1 MTERKRQ
8 TTAPN
13 PRRGRGGIPRGF
25 SAVVIAVAVLLA
37 AASALIFALVLNL
50 RGADRDRL
58 NLQAAGLSHSL
69 ADTAQHQIDV
79 ADLLLQFGGAEIG
92 DRLRRGLTPSDA
104 IAEALTERVA
114 ILPQVDGVHVYDR
127 DGVRRFS
134 AGSATMPLD
143 VAWHPAFERHRS
155 GTLRQISAGWT
166 DSASSLWLSRR
177 LTDRDNGFT
186 GVIVASLNITG
197 AELLDPNY
205 LGLPVSTAAL
215 VHEQGRLIVGW
226 PQDEAAE
233 LAGLTGFITS
243 ERGHVTIDDTI
254 LYWSRLSGFPIN
266 VMLRVDQHDVD
277 SNWQRAAIGYGLLLG
292 IATLGAIAALW
303 ATWRQLRR
311 RAASEALLQGM
322 MDNPP
327 IIMALQDDQGRY
339 LMVNR
344 HYAEQIGRPARELV
358 GRRPD
363 EVFPEP
369 MAADFMRQID
379 ATLAAGKPVIFDTET
394 RDRAGQPRSHIIVRF
409 PIYGDRHKLLAV
421 GSIATDITE
430 RKQLEAALREQAVE
444 RERLV
449 ESYARQREVAE
460 TANRAKS
467 EFLAHMSHELRTPL
481 NAVIGFADMIAN
493 QMLGPQ
499 SPKYFEY
506 AEDISRSAHHLLGVI
521 NDILDVSKIESGK
534 LELELAPHWLQDLVD
549 DSLRLVRG
557 RAREAGLKLVSHL
570 APGLPQLHVDARV
583 IKQVLINLLGNAM
596 KFTPNG
602 GTISIEAGR
611 GTDGGVIL
619 TVADTGIGIATENLP
634 RVFEPFWQAD
644 AGVRRSE
651 GSGLGL
657 SICRKLMDLHG
668 GGIAV
673 ASTPQEGTRVTLTF
687 PPACVI
693 DPNTGKAAQ

>member
-1 MTERKRQ
+1 MTERKTH
-8 TTAPN
+8 TTAPI
-13 PRRGRGGIPRGF
+13 PRRGRGIPRGF
-25 SAVVIAVAVLLA
+25 GAVVIVVAALLV
-37 AASALIFALVLNL
+37 AASVLIYALVLNL
-50 RGADRDRL
+50 RDADRDRI
-58 NLQAAGLSHSL
+58 NLQAAGLSRSL

-79 ADLLLQFGGAEIG
+79 ADLLLQFGGAELG
-92 DRLRRGLTPSDA
+92 DRVSQGLELSTA
-104 IAEALTERVA
+104 IAEALGERVA
-114 ILPQVDGVHVYDR
+114 MLPQVDGVHVYDTE
-127 DGVRRFS
+127 GTRRFS
-134 AGSATMPLD
+134 TGTAAMPLD
-143 VAWHPAFERHRS
+143 VAWHPAFDRHRG
-155 GTLRQISAGWT
+155 GTLQQISAGWT

-177 LTDRDNGFT
+177 LTDRNGRFA

-197 AELLDPNY
+197 NDLLDPNY

-226 PQDEAAE
+226 PQDQAAE
-233 LAGLTGFITS
+233 LAGLTGFIDG

-266 VMLRVDQHDVD
+266 VMLRVEQHDID
-277 SNWQRAAIGYGLLLG
+277 SNWRRAAIGYGLLLG
-292 IATLGAIAALW
+292 IVALGAVAALW

-327 IIMALQDDQGRY
+327 IVMALQDAQGRY

-344 HYAEQIGRPARELV
+344 HYADLLKIPSERMIGRTAHDFFQPDIAARF
-358 GRRPD
+358 D
-363 EVFPEP
+363 
-369 MAADFMRQID
+369 RQIAD
-379 ATLAAGKPVIFDTET
+379 TVAAGKALVFDSQSNL
-394 RDRAGQPRSHIIVRF
+394 RDGSERDFILVRF
-409 PIYGDRHKLLAV
+409 PIYDERRKLLAV

-430 RKQLEAALREQAVE
+430 RKQLEAALREQAAE

-534 LELELAPHWLQDLVD
+534 LVLEPGAHLPQDLVD

-557 RAREAGLKLVSHL
+557 RAREAGLKLVSRL
-570 APGLPQLHVDARV
+570 DADLPQICVDARA

-602 GTISIEAGR
+602 GTITVSGR
-611 GTDGGVIL
+611 RSDDGGVIL
-619 TVADTGIGIATENLP
+619 VVADTGIGIAPENLP

-644 AGVRRSE
+644 AGIRRIE

-657 SICRKLMDLHG
+657 SICRKLMELHG
-668 GGIAV
+668 GEISVRSA
-673 ASTPQEGTRVTLTF
+673 PQQGTEVTLRF
-687 PPACVI
+687 PPQCVT
-693 DPNTGKAAQ
+693 PAPKPE

>member
-1 MTERKRQ
+1 MTEPKNH
-8 TTAPN
+8 TTAPI
-13 PRRGRGGIPRGF
+13 PRRGRGIPRGF
-25 SAVVIAVAVLLA
+25 GAVVIVVAALLA
-37 AASALIFALVLNL
+37 AASALVYALVLNL
-50 RGADRDRL
+50 RDADRDRI
-58 NLQAAGLSHSL
+58 NLQAAGLSRSL

-79 ADLLLQFGGAEIG
+79 ADLLLQFGGAELG
-92 DRLRRGLTPSDA
+92 DRLSQNLDPSTA
-104 IAEALTERVA
+104 IAEAMSERVA
-114 ILPQVDGVHVYDR
+114 MLPQVDGVHVYDTA
-127 DGVRRFS
+127 GTRRFS
-134 AGSATMPLD
+134 TGTAAMPLD
-143 VAWHPAFERHRS
+143 VAWHPAFDRHRD
-155 GTLRQISAGWT
+155 GTLQQISAGWT

-177 LTDRDNGFT
+177 LADRDGRFA

-197 AELLDPNY
+197 NDLLDPNY

-233 LAGLTGFITS
+233 LAGLTGFIDG

-266 VMLRVDQHDVD
+266 VMLRVEQHDID

-292 IATLGAIAALW
+292 IVALGAVAALW

-327 IIMALQDDQGRY
+327 IIMALQDAQGRY

-344 HYAEQIGRPARELV
+344 HYAEQIGRPAQDLI
-358 GRRPD
+358 GRTPH
-363 EVFPEP
+363 EVFSEA
-369 MAADFMRQID
+369 MATDFMRQIGM
-379 ATLAAGKPVIFDTET
+379 TLAAGKPVVFDTET
-394 RDRAGQPRSHIIVRF
+394 PDRTGQARNHIIVRF
-409 PIYGDRHKLLAV
+409 PIYDERHKLLAV

-430 RKQLEAALREQAVE
+430 RKQLEAALREQAAE
-444 RERLV
+444 RERLA

-534 LELELAPHWLQDLVD
+534 LELEPGAHLPQDLVD

-557 RAREAGLKLVSHL
+557 RAREAGLKLLSRL
-570 APGLPQLHVDARV
+570 DPDLPQLCVDARA

-602 GTISIEAGR
+602 GTITVSGR
-611 GTDGGVIL
+611 RSADGGVTLI
-619 TVADTGIGIATENLP
+619 VADTGIGIAPENLS

-644 AGVRRSE
+644 AGVRRIE

-657 SICRKLMDLHG
+657 SICRKLMELHG
-668 GGIAV
+668 GAISV
-673 ASTPQEGTRVTLTF
+673 RSTPQQGTEVTLEF
-687 PPACVI
+687 PPHCVA
-693 DPNTGKAAQ
+693 PAPQG

>member
-1 MTERKRQ
+1 MTERSNQ
-8 TTAPN
+8 TTAPI
-13 PRRGRGGIPRGF
+13 PWRGRGIPGGF
-25 SAVVIAVAVLLA
+25 GAVVVVVAILLA
-37 AASALIFALVLNL
+37 AASTLIYALVLNL
-50 RGADRDRL
+50 RDADRDRI
-58 NLQAAGLSHSL
+58 NLQAAGLSRSL

-79 ADLLLQFGGAEIG
+79 ADLLLQFGGAELG
-92 DRLRRGLTPSDA
+92 DRVAQGLNPSGP
-104 IAEALTERVA
+104 IAQALSERVA
-114 ILPQVDGVHVYDR
+114 MLPQVDGLHVYAA
-127 DGVRRFS
+127 DGSRRFS
-134 AGSATMPLD
+134 TGTAAMPLD
-143 VAWHPAFERHRS
+143 VAWHPAFDRHRS
-155 GTLRQISAGWT
+155 GALQQISAGWT

-177 LTDRDNGFT
+177 LVDFSGRFA

-197 AELLDPNY
+197 DELLDPNY

-226 PQDEAAE
+226 PQHEAAE
-233 LAGLTGFITS
+233 LAGLTGFIDG
-243 ERGHVTIDDTI
+243 ERGHVAIEDGI

-266 VMLRVDQHDVD
+266 VMLRVGQRDIDR
-277 SNWQRAAIGYGLLLG
+277 NWQRAALGYGLLLG

-327 IIMALQDDQGRY
+327 IVMALQDAQGRY
-339 LMVNR
+339 LMANR
-344 HYAEQIGRPARELV
+344 HYADLLNI
-358 GRRPD
+358 RPD
-363 EVFPEP
+363 EMIGRKPHDFFPP
-369 MAADFMRQID
+369 TVAKRFDQQIADTI
-379 ATLAAGKPVIFDTET
+379 AAGQALVFDSQSRL
-394 RDRAGQPRSHIIVRF
+394 RDGNERDYILVRF
-409 PIYGDRHKLLAV
+409 PIYDAQHRLLAV

-430 RKQLEAALREQAVE
+430 REQ
-444 RERLV
+444 LV

-481 NAVIGFADMIAN
+481 NAIIGFSDMIAN

-506 AEDISRSAHHLLGVI
+506 AEDISRSAHHLLSVI
-521 NDILDVSKIESGK
+521 SDILDVSKIESGR
-534 LELELAPHWLQDLVD
+534 LELELATHHPQDLVD

-557 RAREAGLKLVSHL
+557 RAREAGLKLSGQL
-570 APGLPQLHVDARV
+570 DPGLPTLNVDARA

-602 GTISIEAGR
+602 GSIAISGQRAE
-611 GTDGGVIL
+611 DGGVTL
-619 TVADTGIGIATENLP
+619 TVTDTGIGIAPENLS

-644 AGVRRSE
+644 AGVRRIE

-657 SICRKLMDLHG
+657 SICRKLMELHG
-668 GGIAV
+668 GTIAV
-673 ASTPQEGTRVTLTF
+673 QSTAQQGTRVTLHF
-687 PPACVI
+687 PPHCVA
-693 DPNTGKAAQ
+693 PAQA